1 MPGWCKPGS
10 SGHMTYAPGKFCK
23 PGVEKVAC
31 GWGVQ
36 YSADTYISY
45 RGSLFPASTSGVS
58 LFHPS
63 CILCGGLPIYSG
75 PDVAHLPLD
84 FNDAGPVSTVIMT
97 FCLVGEDLRNLP
109 AISNLFSCLSLLAN
123 SSGNGGVLSQGVLS
137 WVTLL
142 LPTLNINFTL
152 PSGMKQQPFSICSR
166 LFKAVHGSYF
176 SCQWLVHFGNC
187 FFKEWQRSVVNLCIF

>member
-1 MPGWCKPGS
+1 MDSTQVGMIIQTHQVVFGGLPQCLDGAKPGS
-10 SGHMTYAPGKFCK
+10 SGHMTYAPGKFCT

-36 YSADTYISY
+36 NSADTYISY

-142 LPTLNINFTL
+142 LPTLNNQFHLAIWNEAATIQHL
-152 PSGMKQQPFSICSR
+152 
-166 LFKAVHGSYF
+166 
-176 SCQWLVHFGNC
+176 
-187 FFKEWQRSVVNLCIF
+187 